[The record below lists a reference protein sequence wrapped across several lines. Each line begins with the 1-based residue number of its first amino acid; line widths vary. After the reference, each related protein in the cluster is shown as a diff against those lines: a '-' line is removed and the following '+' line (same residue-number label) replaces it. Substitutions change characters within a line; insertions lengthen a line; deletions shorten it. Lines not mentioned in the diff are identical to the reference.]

1 MTRAQEVQTKLDWV
15 RRALGVLTLDPAL
28 PQPTV
33 AGLFRRLMMQGTRA

>member
-1 MTRAQEVQTKLDWV
+1 MTCAQEMPTNLVWV
-15 RRALGVLTLDPAL
+15 RRALSVLTLDPAL